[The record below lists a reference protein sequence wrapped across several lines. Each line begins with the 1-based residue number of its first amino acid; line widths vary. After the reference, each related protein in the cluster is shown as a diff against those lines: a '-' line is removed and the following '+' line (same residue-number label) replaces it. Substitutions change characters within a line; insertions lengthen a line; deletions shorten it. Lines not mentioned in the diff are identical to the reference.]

1 MVVNNYIIAPGQGPG
16 SYTETI
22 PFNLPV
28 DSAVGI
34 HTLRAKANWNAPVPD
49 DSCEETTYGE
59 TEDYTVEIVES
70 LSINNLNIDGLIV
83 YPNPIDDQI
92 NIIQNSNQALD
103 VFIFDVTGKLILQY
117 KANDTSNVVNVSRL
131 VSGIYFLQIC
141 SDGCESSNFY
151 KVVKK

>member
-1 MVVNNYIIAPGQGPG
+1 MVNNYIIAPGQGPG

-22 PFNLPV
+22 PFNLPA
-28 DSAVGI
+28 DSPVGI

-70 LSINNLNIDGLIV
+70 LSINNLNIEGLMI
-83 YPNPIDDQI
+83 YPNPIENQI
-92 NIIQNSNQALD
+92 NIIQNSNETFD
-103 VFIFDVTGKLILQY
+103 VFIFDVTGKLILRSETNY
-117 KANDTSNVVNVSRL
+117 TSNTINVSSL
-131 VSGIYFLQIC
+131 GSGIYFLQIC
-141 SDGCESSNFY
+141 SNGCESSNFY